1 MEYIKLSISSFLTLK
16 DFGEIVYND
25 EKIQLP
31 SANSFADRI
40 IVLEEDDKL
49 ESYVLLHLT
58 KDGRKIIVDY
68 RTISLAMSLKD
79 ALSS

>member
-1 MEYIKLSISSFLTLK
+1 MGYIKLSISSFLTLK

-31 SANSFADRI
+31 SANSFTDRI

>member
-16 DFGEIVYND
+16 DFGEIVYNG

-79 ALSS
+79 ALSF